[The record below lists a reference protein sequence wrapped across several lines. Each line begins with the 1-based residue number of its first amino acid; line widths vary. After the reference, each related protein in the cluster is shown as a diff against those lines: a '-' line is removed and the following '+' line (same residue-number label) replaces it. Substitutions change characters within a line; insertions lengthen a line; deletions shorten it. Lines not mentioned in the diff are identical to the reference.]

1 MRSLQPA
8 LPPTESADGEVPAVS
23 RIVSLAPSNTEI
35 AYYLGL
41 GPQIVG
47 VCDDS
52 EWPPDARTKA
62 KVGMDLQID
71 AEKVAG
77 LHPDLI
83 LASLSV
89 PGMEKCVA
97 DVRERG
103 LGAIVLD
110 PKSVE
115 NVLENIAE
123 VARAAGVPG
132 RGRALVAT
140 LREAFRRVERAV
152 EGLARPTVFW
162 EWWPRP
168 LISPGGK
175 SWMVDIVRIAGGRML
190 FGDEAKES
198 LPIEASRVLEADPE
212 VVVLC
217 WVGAIAKKQD
227 PAKVYERSGWEV
239 VKAVQ
244 ERRVFALPDVLFAA
258 PGPRLVDGATML
270 AKVLHPEAAL

>member
-1 MRSLQPA
+1 MEPA
-8 LPPTESADGEVPAVS
+8 LPPTAFPKDENPAVS

-41 GPQIVG
+41 GPQVVG

-52 EWPPDARTKA
+52 NWPPDARSKA

-71 AEKVAG
+71 AEKVAA

-97 DVRERG
+97 AVRERG
-103 LGAIVLD
+103 LDAIVLD
-110 PKSVE
+110 PKSIE
-115 NVLENIAE
+115 NVLENIEE
-123 VARAAGVPG
+123 VGRAAGVPR
-132 RGRALVAT
+132 RGRMLAGGM
-140 LREAFRRVERAV
+140 RERLRRVERAV
-152 EGLARPTVFW
+152 EGLKRPTVFW

-175 SWMVDIVRIAGGRML
+175 SWMVDLVRIAGGTML
-190 FGDEAKES
+190 FRDENKES
-198 LPIEASRVLEADPE
+198 LHLEASRVFQANPE

-217 WVGAIAKKQD
+217 WVGAIASKQD
-227 PAKVYERSGWEV
+227 PAKVYERVGWQV
-239 VKAVQ
+239 VKAVRD
-244 ERRVFALPDVLFAA
+244 RRVYAVSDVLFAA
-258 PGPRLVDGATML
+258 PGPRLVDGANVL

>member
-1 MRSLQPA
+1 MEIPFEPA
-8 LPPTESADGEVPAVS
+8 LSDETPRVH

-52 EWPPDARTKA
+52 TWPDDANTKA

-71 AEKVAG
+71 AKKVAA
-77 LHPDLI
+77 LAPDLV

-97 DVRERG
+97 DVREHG
-103 LGAIVLD
+103 MDAIVLD

-115 NVLENIAE
+115 NVMENIDE
-123 VARAAGVPG
+123 VARAAGVPE
-132 RGRALVAT
+132 RGRRLVGSMRRRFA
-140 LREAFRRVERAV
+140 RVEQAV
-152 EGLARPTVFW
+152 AGLERPLVFW

-168 LISPGGK
+168 LISPGAS

-190 FGDEAKES
+190 FADEDKES
-198 LPIEASRVLEADPE
+198 FHLEESRVLLADPD
-212 VVVLC
+212 VVALC
-217 WVGAIAKKQD
+217 WVGAIAKKQH
-227 PAKVYERSGWEV
+227 PSKVYERETWAGL
-239 VKAVQ
+239 KAVRN
-244 ERRVFALPDVLFAA
+244 RRVYAVSDALFAA
-258 PGPRLVDGATML
+258 PGPRLADGAEVL
-270 AKVLHPEAAL
+270 AKVLHPSAAL